1 MGGRF
6 LLVEIMNSIKAP
18 SALLKGDIKATMVAM
33 TVPMLFGTL
42 ILITFNIVDTFFISL
57 LGTEPLA
64 AISFTFPISF
74 TLISLAI
81 GLSIGTS
88 AVIARA
94 LGQGETAEA
103 RSDATVALA
112 LSCSIVALMSAA
124 GYFFSA
130 NIFKALGAS
139 DLIYSYI
146 QPYMDL
152 WFLGSVLLVIPMIG
166 NAILRAAGDTKIPSL
181 IMGASGLVN
190 AVLDPILIFGIGPIP
205 AMHMHGAAMAT
216 VSSWLVGSIA
226 MLYMLNKRNL
236 IDLDWPSWSFLKVA
250 SKKIL
255 SIGLPAAA
263 ANMLTPLA
271 MAILTAMMANY
282 GAHAVAGFGV
292 GVRLESI
299 ACLIVLTLSMTLPP
313 FISQN
318 FGAGF
323 WHRVQQGYQLCGKFV
338 LVWQLL
344 VYLVLAIL
352 AIPLARLF
360 SDEPEVIHIISLFL
374 WIVPLG
380 YGLQGITILTNS
392 SFNALHLPVKAM
404 GLSLV
409 RLFVFYVPFAWLG
422 GYLFGLLGL
431 FVGCVLANACT
442 ASIAWHWF
450 NQVVTK
456 TAKMG
461 DQVVKKL

>member
-1 MGGRF
+1 
-6 LLVEIMNSIKAP
+6 MNSINAP
-18 SALLKGDIKATMVAM
+18 SALLQGDIKATMVAM

-42 ILITFNIVDTFFISL
+42 ILMTFNIVDTFFISL

-74 TLISLAI
+74 TLISLSI

-94 LGQGETAEA
+94 LGQGKTIEA
-103 RSDATVALA
+103 RSDATVALG
-112 LSCSIVALMSAA
+112 LSCIIVALLSAT
-124 GYFFSA
+124 GYLFSA
-130 NIFKALGAS
+130 SIFKALGAS
-139 DLIYSYI
+139 ALIYSYI

-152 WFLGSVLLVIPMIG
+152 WFIGSVLLVIPMIG

-181 IMGASGLVN
+181 IMGGSGLVN

-205 AMHMHGAAMAT
+205 AMHMQGAAMAT
-216 VSSWLVGSIA
+216 VGSWLAGSIA
-226 MLYMLNKRNL
+226 MLYMLKKRNL
-236 IDLDWPSWSFLKVA
+236 IDLHWPKRAFLTVA

-271 MAILTAMMANY
+271 MAILTAMMASY

-292 GVRLESI
+292 GMRLESI

-338 LVWQLL
+338 LGWQLL
-344 VYLVLAIL
+344 VYIVLAAL
-352 AIPLARLF
+352 AIPLAKLF

-374 WIVPLG
+374 WIMPLG

-409 RLFVFYVPFAWLG
+409 RLFIFYVPFAWLG
-422 GYLFGLLGL
+422 GFLFGLLG
-431 FVGCVLANACT
+431 FFAGCVLANACT
-442 ASIAWHWF
+442 AGIAWRWF

-456 TAKMG
+456 NAKKG
-461 DQVVKKL
+461 DQVVEKL

>member
-1 MGGRF
+1 
-6 LLVEIMNSIKAP
+6 MNSINAP
-18 SALLKGDIKATMVAM
+18 SALLQGDIKATMVAM

-42 ILITFNIVDTFFISL
+42 ILMTFNIVDTFFISL

-74 TLISLAI
+74 TLISLSI

-94 LGQGETAEA
+94 LGQGKSTEA
-103 RSDATVALA
+103 RSDATVALG
-112 LSCSIVALMSAA
+112 LSCIIVALLSAT
-124 GYFFSA
+124 GYLFSA

-139 DLIYSYI
+139 ALIYSYI

-152 WFLGSVLLVIPMIG
+152 WFMGSVLLVIPMIG

-181 IMGASGLVN
+181 IMGGSGLVN

-205 AMHMHGAAMAT
+205 AMHMQGAAMAT
-216 VSSWLVGSIA
+216 VGSWLVGSIA
-226 MLYMLNKRNL
+226 MLYMLKKRNL
-236 IDLDWPSWSFLKVA
+236 IDLHWPKWAFLTVA

-271 MAILTAMMANY
+271 MAILTAMMASY

-292 GVRLESI
+292 GMRLESI

-338 LVWQLL
+338 LGWQLL
-344 VYLVLAIL
+344 VYIVLAAL
-352 AIPLARLF
+352 AIPLAKLF

-374 WIVPLG
+374 WIMPLG

-409 RLFVFYVPFAWLG
+409 RLFIFYVPFAWLG
-422 GYLFGLLGL
+422 GFFFGLLG
-431 FVGCVLANACT
+431 FFAGCVLANACT
-442 ASIAWHWF
+442 AGIAWRWF

-456 TAKMG
+456 NAKMG
-461 DQVVKKL
+461 DQVVEKL

>member
-1 MGGRF
+1 M
-6 LLVEIMNSIKAP
+6 IMNSVKA
-18 SALLKGDIKATMVAM
+18 ANTLLKGDIKTTMVAM

-42 ILITFNIVDTFFISL
+42 ILMTFNIVDTFFISL

-64 AISFTFPISF
+64 AISFTFPITF
-74 TLISLAI
+74 TLISLVI

-88 AVIARA
+88 AVIAHA
-94 LGQGETAEA
+94 LGKGNTSEA
-103 RSDATVALA
+103 RGDSSVALGLA
-112 LSCSIVALMSAA
+112 CCIVAAISIV
-124 GYFFSA
+124 GYFSSSV
-130 NIFKALGAS
+130 IFKGLGATS
-139 DLIYSYI
+139 QIYSHI

-152 WFLGSVLLVIPMIG
+152 WFIGSILLVVPMIG

-181 IMGASGLVN
+181 IMGVSGLVN

-205 AMHMHGAAMAT
+205 AMHMQGAALAT
-216 VSSWLVGSIA
+216 VGSWLVGSIA
-226 MLYMLNKRNL
+226 MLYMLRKRNL
-236 IDLDWPSWSFLKVA
+236 IDLNWPRWQLLKQA

-255 SIGLPAAA
+255 AIGLPAAG

-271 MAILTAMMANY
+271 MAILTAFMATY

-313 FISQN
+313 FVSQN

-323 WHRVQQGYQLCGKFV
+323 WRRVQQGYQLCVKFV
-338 LVWQLL
+338 LLWQLFIYI
-344 VYLVLAIL
+344 VMAIL
-352 AIPLARLF
+352 AIPIAKLF
-360 SDEPEVIHIISLFL
+360 SDEPEVIHIICLFI

-392 SFNALHLPVKAM
+392 SFNALHLPVKALW
-404 GLSLV
+404 LSII

-422 GYLFGLLGL
+422 GYWFGLTGL
-431 FVGCVLANACT
+431 FAGCVLANAFT
-442 ASIAWHWF
+442 ASIAWRWF
-450 NQVVTK
+450 NQVVNK
-456 TAKMG
+456 TTAVG
-461 DQVVKKL
+461 EQVVEKL

>member
-1 MGGRF
+1 
-6 LLVEIMNSIKAP
+6 MNSIKAP

-42 ILITFNIVDTFFISL
+42 ILMTFNIVDTFFISL

-94 LGQGETAEA
+94 LGQGKTAEA